1 MSIKVHFELAGNIR
15 KKKVKS
21 GRFTLSLPDDTMLNS
36 AVEEKLGYT
45 SVESRY
51 FTYLINEKA
60 AKLTSRL
67 KDGDNVK
74 ILLPMGGG

>member
-15 KKKVKS
+15 KKKIKS
-21 GRFTLSLPDDTMLNS
+21 GKFTLSLTENTALNA

-60 AKLTSRL
+60 AKPTSRL
-67 KDGDNVK
+67 NDGDDVK

>member
-1 MSIKVHFELAGNIR
+1 MAIKVHFELAGNI
-15 KKKVKS
+15 KKKKIKS
-21 GRFTLSLPDDTMLNS
+21 GRFTLSLPD
-36 AVEEKLGYT
+36 AVELNAVAEDKLGYT

-60 AKLTSRL
+60 ARPTSRL

>member
-1 MSIKVHFELAGNIR
+1 MDIKVHFELAGNIR
-15 KKKVKS
+15 KKKIKS
-21 GRFTLSLPDDTMLNS
+21 GRFTLSLSDDAVLQS

-45 SVESRY
+45 PVESRY
-51 FTYLINEKA
+51 FTYLVNEKA